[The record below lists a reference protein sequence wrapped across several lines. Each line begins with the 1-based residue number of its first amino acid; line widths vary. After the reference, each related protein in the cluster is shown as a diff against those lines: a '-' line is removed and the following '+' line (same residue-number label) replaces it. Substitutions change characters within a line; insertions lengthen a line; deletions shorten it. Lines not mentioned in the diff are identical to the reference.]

1 MRPLQCVDPGDAVA
15 IGSLSDH
22 PDRRFRQAPPLRR
35 LWKSERAC
43 NPQTSTAANSVA
55 DHEALITCASQLSE
69 GFIKKNAGINRN
81 LHSADDPV
89 RKRTSRCGDALF
101 VPCKLKFAIHG
112 KFSSPVAVS
121 GRAPTPRD
129 FQFRSFY
136 LNSKSAADGM
146 QSKLSSPYQKASASY
161 VRASS
166 VTPTS
171 IFGHQFGE

>member
-1 MRPLQCVDPGDAVA
+1 VSAVRPLQCVDPRDAVA

-22 PDRRFRQAPPLRR
+22 PDRRFRQAPPLPRVR
-35 LWKSERAC
+35 KSERAC
-43 NPQTSTAANSVA
+43 NPQPSAAANSVA
-55 DHEALITCASQLSE
+55 DHEALITRASQLSE

-121 GRAPTPRD
+121 GRAPTREI
-129 FQFRSFY
+129 FSFDS
-136 LNSKSAADGM
+136 L
-146 QSKLSSPYQKASASY
+146 
-161 VRASS
+161 V
-166 VTPTS
+166 
-171 IFGHQFGE
+171 